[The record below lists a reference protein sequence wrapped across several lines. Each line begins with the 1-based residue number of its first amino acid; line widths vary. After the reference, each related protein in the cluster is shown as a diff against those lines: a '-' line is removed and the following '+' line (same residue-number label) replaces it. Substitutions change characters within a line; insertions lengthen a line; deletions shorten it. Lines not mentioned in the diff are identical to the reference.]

1 MGCFV
6 QLKYDT
12 INVKEQMIRIRKG
25 YLKGYMKAFRTL
37 GVAIGIAS
45 LMMMAGC
52 NENTVEKDLSGDS
65 ANEAAIGTE
74 IETGSEAVV
83 AVKEEN
89 SKSESNHE
97 EEEISFG
104 LKGIEWASA
113 QGDVNVYPATAVI
126 EKREFWGFIDGDG
139 KFVEEPRFDMIEELN
154 INGMRKVLKDGLW
167 GLADGNGKLILAP
180 HYEEIMEFY
189 NGRAVVKKTDLE
201 RKQTNY
207 WVVDLNG
214 EVLHGFPD
222 EIESIEVEDH
232 GLAIFKK
239 NAGGDAVTYGIM
251 NSGHEIVYETSNKL
265 RGYFSFEDGYG
276 RFTEDDEEGASYFG
290 LIGMDGK
297 VVLEPRQYA
306 KYDDFVAM
314 SLKKTVVSSR
324 GDDVAEHFVMSS
336 YDKHRKGFSIKNSE
350 GEIVRRGNYTR
361 VGIFVDGFSIVEK
374 SEKYSSKNYGVIN
387 GNGEIVID
395 VGYYDISYLGN
406 GCFSVDDSGEAYP
419 NYSSDYYKKAL
430 YDTEGEKLTS
440 TEYYALS
447 RANDDLI
454 IAQDWENT
462 YFLNNRG
469 ERAEGMPVIKGMS
482 KVSLVGDLIK
492 NTHSYRDV
500 VYASYYNKQGE
511 KVWEGYNGGK
521 KQVLDNGIVL
531 EKRYVRQNQFTEITY
546 PVISEL
552 ADKGIQ
558 EQLNGKLFERIGK
571 VDNEEED
578 LRIVEKS
585 FGAQV
590 IGDLLKVDVYGY
602 IYPIGA
608 AHGMPLE
615 LNYLFDLKTG
625 HEYRLDEL
633 FKAGSPY
640 IETISKIVLDR
651 MEEANEARGPENGY
665 WLEDFQFPEEPAF
678 RLSQDKIEIYFQP
691 YVVGPYAMGF
701 PGFEIS
707 FSELLSLID
716 VEGDLWQLIRKNLS
730 LQEDDA
736 IGNLIGRYEEGMIR
750 AINDNDFSEVADTL
764 KNGSSLYFSQRWL
777 VGQLNEKNVK
787 ERLVEFSVEEIIKY
801 GEGEAFDVFVHEKV
815 DVQHGDDAFEEK
827 EYDWIYSVAYVPE
840 EGEYKLTD
848 LRTWTRLYP
857 KTKEKHK

>member
-297 VVLEPRQYA
+297 VVLEPRQFA
-306 KYDDFVAM
+306 
-314 SLKKTVVSSR
+314 
-324 GDDVAEHFVMSS
+324 
-336 YDKHRKGFSIKNSE
+336 
-350 GEIVRRGNYTR
+350 
-361 VGIFVDGFSIVEK
+361 
-374 SEKYSSKNYGVIN
+374 
-387 GNGEIVID
+387 
-395 VGYYDISYLGN
+395 
-406 GCFSVDDSGEAYP
+406 
-419 NYSSDYYKKAL
+419 
-430 YDTEGEKLTS
+430 
-440 TEYYALS
+440 
-447 RANDDLI
+447 
-454 IAQDWENT
+454 
-462 YFLNNRG
+462 
-469 ERAEGMPVIKGMS
+469 
-482 KVSLVGDLIK
+482 
-492 NTHSYRDV
+492 
-500 VYASYYNKQGE
+500 
-511 KVWEGYNGGK
+511 
-521 KQVLDNGIVL
+521 
-531 EKRYVRQNQFTEITY
+531 
-546 PVISEL
+546 
-552 ADKGIQ
+552 
-558 EQLNGKLFERIGK
+558 
-571 VDNEEED
+571 
-578 LRIVEKS
+578 
-585 FGAQV
+585 
-590 IGDLLKVDVYGY
+590 
-602 IYPIGA
+602 
-608 AHGMPLE
+608 
-615 LNYLFDLKTG
+615 
-625 HEYRLDEL
+625 
-633 FKAGSPY
+633 
-640 IETISKIVLDR
+640 
-651 MEEANEARGPENGY
+651 
-665 WLEDFQFPEEPAF
+665 
-678 RLSQDKIEIYFQP
+678 
-691 YVVGPYAMGF
+691 
-701 PGFEIS
+701 
-707 FSELLSLID
+707 
-716 VEGDLWQLIRKNLS
+716 
-730 LQEDDA
+730 
-736 IGNLIGRYEEGMIR
+736 
-750 AINDNDFSEVADTL
+750 
-764 KNGSSLYFSQRWL
+764 
-777 VGQLNEKNVK
+777 
-787 ERLVEFSVEEIIKY
+787 
-801 GEGEAFDVFVHEKV
+801 
-815 DVQHGDDAFEEK
+815 
-827 EYDWIYSVAYVPE
+827 
-840 EGEYKLTD
+840 
-848 LRTWTRLYP
+848 
-857 KTKEKHK
+857 